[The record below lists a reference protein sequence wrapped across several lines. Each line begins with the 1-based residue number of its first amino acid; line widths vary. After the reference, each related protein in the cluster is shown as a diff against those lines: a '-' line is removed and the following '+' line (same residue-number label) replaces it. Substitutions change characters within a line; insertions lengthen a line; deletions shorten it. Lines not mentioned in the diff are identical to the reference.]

1 MHVSIAATATGPSGG
16 VLGRI
21 ERTAWRVP
29 LPTRRFFQVVA
40 AIAAV
45 ALALSGLGAGWGA
58 ARNAR
63 TIDAAREEGLELAT
77 AVTEFRTRL
86 VAADATA
93 AETLIAGGF
102 EDAERRAAY
111 DRDVLAAS
119 QALTEAALVATE
131 ADAEH
136 VSRMAADLVEYAGLV
151 ETSRAN
157 SRLGYPL
164 GSAYLGEARD
174 LADESMLPRADM
186 VRREGERRIAQAT
199 NSVGGPVT
207 VLAVV
212 LLVVALAVVVGC
224 SILLAGRT
232 RRLVQ
237 PAVLVATLLA
247 AGALAV
253 VVNGIRLQTREL
265 REAAGGDIEAYVLAN
280 DVAAMLSD
288 LRVTEISAVAS
299 RGSGGPLYEEFA
311 ERAAELRDE
320 LAAAPGDA
328 AQVDRVRA
336 AIDAYTTAV
345 VEEVQATDEAGDN
358 REAANLVL
366 SQSEQGP
373 GSQDAYEAAVA
384 LAQENV
390 DRASEVLVDR
400 FDAAADA
407 NVEPAVPVV
416 LGGLSGLL
424 AAAGVLARGRR
435 YR

>member
-1 MHVSIAATATGPSGG
+1 
-16 VLGRI
+16 
-21 ERTAWRVP
+21 
-29 LPTRRFFQVVA
+29 
-40 AIAAV
+40 
-45 ALALSGLGAGWGA
+45 
-58 ARNAR
+58 
-63 TIDAAREEGLELAT
+63 
-77 AVTEFRTRL
+77 
-86 VAADATA
+86 
-93 AETLIAGGF
+93 
-102 EDAERRAAY
+102 
-111 DRDVLAAS
+111 
-119 QALTEAALVATE
+119 
-131 ADAEH
+131 
-136 VSRMAADLVEYAGLV
+136 
-151 ETSRAN
+151 
-157 SRLGYPL
+157 
-164 GSAYLGEARD
+164 
-174 LADESMLPRADM
+174 
-186 VRREGERRIAQAT
+186 
-199 NSVGGPVT
+199 
-207 VLAVV
+207 LAVV

-299 RGSGGPLYEEFA
+299 RGSGGAPHEEVA

>member
-1 MHVSIAATATGPSGG
+1 MPV
-16 VLGRI
+16 
-21 ERTAWRVP
+21 
-29 LPTRRFFQVVA
+29 PTRRFFQIVA
-40 AIAAV
+40 ATAAL
-45 ALALSGLGAGWGA
+45 ALALSGLGAGWVV

-63 TIDAAREEGLELAT
+63 TIDAARAEGLELAT

-93 AETLIAGGF
+93 AETLIAGGL

-111 DRDVLAAS
+111 DRDLLAAS
-119 QALTEAALVATE
+119 QALTEAALVATDE
-131 ADAEH
+131 DGEQ
-136 VSRMAADLVEYAGLV
+136 VGRMAADLVEYAGLV

-157 SRLGYPL
+157 SRLGYPV
-164 GSAYLGEARD
+164 GAAYLGEARD
-174 LADESMLPRADM
+174 LANESMVPRADM

-207 VLAVV
+207 VLAVA
-212 LLVVALAVVVGC
+212 LLVAALVVVVVC
-224 SILLAGRT
+224 SVLLAGRT
-232 RRLVQ
+232 RRAVQ

-247 AGALAV
+247 AG
-253 VVNGIRLQTREL
+253 G
-265 REAAGGDIEAYVLAN
+265 LAN
-280 DVAAMLSD
+280 DVAAALAD

-299 RGSGGPLYEEFA
+299 RGSGAPHYEEFA
-311 ERAAELRDE
+311 ARTTELQDE
-320 LAAAPGDA
+320 LAGATDDA
-328 AQVDRVRA
+328 DRVERMRA

-345 VEEVQATDEAGDN
+345 VEEVQAADEAGDN

-366 SQSEQGP
+366 SQSEEGA

-384 LAQENV
+384 LVQDNV
-390 DRASEVLVDR
+390 DRASSDLVDR

>member
-1 MHVSIAATATGPSGG
+1 MSIATTATGPSGG
-16 VLGRI
+16 LLDRI

-29 LPTRRFFQVVA
+29 VPTRRFFQIVA
-40 AIAAV
+40 ATAAL
-45 ALALSGLGAGWGA
+45 ALALSGLGAGWVV

-63 TIDAAREEGLELAT
+63 TIDAARAEGLELAT

-93 AETLIAGGF
+93 AETLIAGGL

-111 DRDVLAAS
+111 DRDLLAAS
-119 QALTEAALVATE
+119 QALTEAALVATDE
-131 ADAEH
+131 DGEQ
-136 VSRMAADLVEYAGLV
+136 VGRMAADLVEYAGLV

-157 SRLGYPL
+157 SRLGYPV
-164 GSAYLGEARD
+164 GAAYLGEARD
-174 LADESMLPRADM
+174 LANESMVPRADM

-207 VLAVV
+207 VLAVA
-212 LLVVALAVVVGC
+212 LLVAALVVVVVC
-224 SILLAGRT
+224 SVLLAGRT
-232 RRLVQ
+232 RRAVQ

-247 AGALAV
+247 AGGLAFV
-253 VVNGIRLQTREL
+253 VDGIRSQTREL

-280 DVAAMLSD
+280 DVAAALAD

-299 RGSGGPLYEEFA
+299 RGSGAPHYEEFA
-311 ERAAELRDE
+311 ARTTELQDE
-320 LAAAPGDA
+320 LAGATDDA
-328 AQVDRVRA
+328 DRVERMRA

-345 VEEVQATDEAGDN
+345 VEEVQAADEAGDN

-366 SQSEQGP
+366 SQSEEGA

-384 LAQENV
+384 LVQDNV
-390 DRASEVLVDR
+390 DRASSDLVDR